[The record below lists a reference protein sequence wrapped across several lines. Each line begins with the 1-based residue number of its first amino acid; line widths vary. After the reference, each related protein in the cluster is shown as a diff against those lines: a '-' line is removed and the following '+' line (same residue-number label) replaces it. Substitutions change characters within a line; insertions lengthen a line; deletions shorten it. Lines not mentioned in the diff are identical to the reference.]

1 MNSASYMSR
10 NILNIIIVGD
20 FSFKRKSVRANTPE
34 RKRYWIEDVRYTKQ
48 IQYRIKPYIS
58 YPSYPASITYLSYT
72 SYPAFINQ
80 SKSTL
85 RLIKF

>member
-34 RKRYWIEDVRYTKQ
+34 RKRCG
-48 IQYRIKPYIS
+48 
-58 YPSYPASITYLSYT
+58 AG
-72 SYPAFINQ
+72 
-80 SKSTL
+80 
-85 RLIKF
+85 